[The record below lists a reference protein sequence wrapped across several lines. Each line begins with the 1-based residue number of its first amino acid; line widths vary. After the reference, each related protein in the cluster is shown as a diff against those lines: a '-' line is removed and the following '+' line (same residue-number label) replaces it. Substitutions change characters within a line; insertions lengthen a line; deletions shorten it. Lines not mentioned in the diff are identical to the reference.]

1 MCSDLWM
8 WVQSWGND
16 LMSLPALSGTCRS
29 PGLFQASSGTE
40 WVRRYN
46 GSHPG
51 QGKVHILNTF
61 LLPHLR
67 VVLRAV
73 YGFYSPLWAVAFSVF
88 GISWSS
94 NILKGKF
101 GFFLFFL
108 LNPCFQFFLNLTHK
122 HCFERYV
129 TEAQIRIVWFFFF
142 FLKYMW
148 LKFETPLLPSCSLG
162 NRKLAQER
170 GCCSGGDVGGN
181 HAAGGN
187 ADFHNLA
194 PRMRDHPILSS

>member
-1 MCSDLWM
+1 MLRSLDVSSVLGKWSHEPSCSLWHL
-8 WVQSWGND
+8 QK
-16 LMSLPALSGTCRS
+16 PE
-29 PGLFQASSGTE
+29 LFQAGSETE

-46 GSHPG
+46 GSHCG

-61 LLPHLR
+61 LPPHLR

-73 YGFYSPLWAVAFSVF
+73 YGFYSPFWAVAFSVF

-101 GFFLFFL
+101 GFFFFSL

-122 HCFERYV
+122 HCFKRYV
-129 TEAQIRIVWFFFF
+129 TEAPNKDRLIF

-148 LKFETPLLPSCSLG
+148 LKFETWLLPRCSLG

-170 GCCSGGDVGGN
+170 GCCSGGNAGGK
-181 HAAGGN
+181 HPAGGN

-194 PRMRDHPILSS
+194 PCMRDHPILSS